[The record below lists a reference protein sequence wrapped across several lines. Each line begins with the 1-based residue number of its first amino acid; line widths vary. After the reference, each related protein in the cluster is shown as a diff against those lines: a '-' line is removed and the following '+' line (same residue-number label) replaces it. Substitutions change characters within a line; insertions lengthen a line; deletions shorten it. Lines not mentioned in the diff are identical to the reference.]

1 MDITLFL
8 VQLWGPVLLALGLG
22 LLLSKGHYARVY
34 RELDKEPLAALTFGM
49 LAMVVGIVH
58 IMAHNVWDSLLSG
71 FISFLGWA
79 TLLKGTAFVIVPRM
93 ADRWS
98 EVALK
103 AKLMQVG
110 AVVVLVLGAYL
121 SYLGYLA

>member
-34 RELDKEPLAALTFGM
+34 RDLDKEPLAGLTFGM
-49 LAMVVGIVH
+49 MAMVVGIVH
-58 IMAHNVWDSLLSG
+58 VMAHNAWDSLLAG

-79 TLLKGTAFVIVPRM
+79 TLLKGTVFVVLPGM
-93 ADRWS
+93 ADKWS
-98 EVALK
+98 AFALK
-103 AKLMQVG
+103 AKLMQAG

-121 SYLGYLA
+121 SYIGYLA